1 MSIIALCNQKGGCG
15 KTTMAINLAQAF
27 VAGGQGVLLVD
38 LDPQGSASDW
48 RSITPGPAPDFE
60 VEEMERSYL
69 LRQARALRRQ
79 YEVVVIDCPPQYS
92 EPSAAAIRVADF
104 VLVPVQP
111 SPFDVW
117 ATDAIVGLIQAR
129 QEATGGQPRAAYVVS
144 RAISNTAL
152 QRSLA
157 EVLDK
162 QDLPV
167 LVAGTTQRVVYASS
181 ASEGKT
187 VFDGRPT
194 VARREME
201 SIRDEIK
208 EMLKGY
214 EQS

>member
-1 MSIIALCNQKGGCG
+1 MPIIALCNQKGGCG
-15 KTTMAINLAQAF
+15 KTTIAINLAQAF

-38 LDPQGSASDW
+38 LDPQGSASDR
-48 RSITPGPAPDFE
+48 RSIAPGTAPDFE
-60 VEEMERSYL
+60 VQEMERGYL

-79 YEVVVIDCPPQYS
+79 YEVVVIDCPPQFS

-129 QEATGGQPRAAYVVS
+129 QEVTGGQPKAAYVVS

>member
-1 MSIIALCNQKGGCG
+1 M
-15 KTTMAINLAQAF
+15 
-27 VAGGQGVLLVD
+27 
-38 LDPQGSASDW
+38 
-48 RSITPGPAPDFE
+48 
-60 VEEMERSYL
+60 
-69 LRQARALRRQ
+69 
-79 YEVVVIDCPPQYS
+79 
-92 EPSAAAIRVADF
+92 
-104 VLVPVQP
+104 PVQP

-129 QEATGGQPRAAYVVS
+129 QEATGGQPKAAYVVS